1 MYHSFANR
9 SAQIVI
15 SILLSAFI
23 LQPALVTAQDISG
36 NPTNDTSFFL
46 ANKKGLLGT
55 IGRSI
60 SVYEPEVLLPK
71 RDPIKNETPFT
82 KYRGKIIRNI
92 IITQLGLSGSV
103 NDTINSS
110 LNWISNLGDALH
122 TQTRKKVIQK
132 NLFFSRGDSLYPYLL
147 ADNERFLRN
156 ISYLTDARISVG
168 ALKNNS
174 DSVDVFII
182 TKDVFPIGG
191 SLNAGNSQ
199 SVQFELSD
207 DNLLGTGDRLQV
219 RNFIDFTRVPTY
231 GIGVEYLKRNIA
243 GTFTDLTIGYDN
255 QREAFNTGTRNER
268 GIYLQADLP
277 LVSPYHPITGG
288 ILLGN
293 FATRPVYP
301 NDSLYAK
308 NYQYQ
313 YDLLDGWIGIN
324 LGARKKLQ
332 ENFSSR
338 SKKLAS
344 VRFIQRNYHLKPDIY
359 QQQYDIRY
367 SDLFSVL
374 TSYTLFN
381 QDFYHTSYIYGFGR
395 NEDVPEGY
403 SLSFTGGWSNRNSV
417 SRPYLGFEYQR
428 NYYTNQNS
436 YLNYQ
441 LKIGS
446 SLYQGNIQDLSF
458 LTSIEHFTR
467 LRKLNN
473 GKWFIRHF
481 LNASFTQLLNT
492 SLNETLQL
500 SSDFGIPNIN
510 NTLLPNTTRA
520 TLNGETVFYSTWKLA
535 GFRFAPFS
543 FIYLTYLKQLGLPLI
558 EGEYYS
564 AIGTGIRSR
573 NENLVFGTMELKIH
587 YYPRFPGN
595 MNPWYIGFSTNVR
608 FRYNTQLIRKPDF
621 ITVN

>member
-1 MYHSFANR
+1 
-9 SAQIVI
+9 
-15 SILLSAFI
+15 L
-23 LQPALVTAQDISG
+23 
-36 NPTNDTSFFL
+36 
-46 ANKKGLLGT
+46 
-55 IGRSI
+55 
-60 SVYEPEVLLPK
+60 
-71 RDPIKNETPFT
+71 
-82 KYRGKIIRNI
+82 
-92 IITQLGLSGSV
+92 
-103 NDTINSS
+103 NS
-110 LNWISNLGDALH
+110 
-122 TQTRKKVIQK
+122 
-132 NLFFSRGDSLYPYLL
+132 
-147 ADNERFLRN
+147 
-156 ISYLTDARISVG
+156 
-168 ALKNNS
+168 
-174 DSVDVFII
+174 
-182 TKDVFPIGG
+182 
-191 SLNAGNSQ
+191 GNSQ
-199 SVQFELSD
+199 SVHFDVSD
-207 DNLLGTGDRLQV
+207 DNLLGTGDRLLV
-219 RNFIDFTRVPTY
+219 RNFIDFTRSPTY
-231 GIGVEYLKRNIA
+231 GFGVEYIKRNIA
-243 GTFTDLTIGYDN
+243 GSFTDLIIGYDN
-255 QREAFNTGTRNER
+255 QRQAFNTGSRNER

-277 LVSPYHPITGG
+277 LVSPYHPVTGG

-293 FATRPVYP
+293 FATQPVYS

-313 YDLLDGWIGIN
+313 YDLLDGWIGLN

-338 SKKLAS
+338 SKKIAS
-344 VRFIQRNYHLKPDIY
+344 VRFIQRNYSLKPE
-359 QQQYDIRY
+359 QFLQQYDIRY
-367 SDLFSVL
+367 SNLISVL

-403 SLSFTGGWSNRNSV
+403 SLSFTGGWSNRNTV

-446 SLYQGNIQDLSF
+446 SLYQGNVQDLSF
-458 LTSIEHFTR
+458 LTSIEHFTP

-473 GKWFIRHF
+473 GKWFVRHF

-520 TLNGETVFYSTWKLA
+520 TLNGETVFYSNWNLA

-543 FIYLTYLKQLGLPLI
+543 FLYLTYLKQLGVPLI

-564 AIGTGIRSR
+564 AVGTGIRSR

-595 MNPWYIGFSTNVR
+595 MNPWYVSFSTNVR